1 MSGPYELEAE
11 IELFGETRAAILIYE
26 TDPEDGLPD
35 IMEVRTKGERS
46 VWSEAAGCLVV
57 PVYDVLPLCPAWLI
71 QDFRSQILDAQQV
84 LTDDCR
90 ISDYD
95 LRRAERCAA

>member
-1 MSGPYELEAE
+1 M
-11 IELFGETRAAILIYE
+11 
-26 TDPEDGLPD
+26 
-35 IMEVRTKGERS
+35 
-46 VWSEAAGCLVV
+46 VV